1 MGVKAV
7 PSCTLDP
14 CLSIGVLETPSR
26 FFPREQCQEEA
37 GRSCGVSQQRS
48 VKGGHDSNV
57 DCSAGRCARDTNPP
71 PPSCPLPWLSLNIF
85 HRFLG
90 TSWDGGRSGWRGGG
104 MLAEG
109 GSLGL
114 ANFEPRL
121 LRREGS

>member
-48 VKGGHDSNV
+48 VKGWQDSNA
-57 DCSAGRCARDTNPP
+57 DCSAGRCARDTRPLP
-71 PPSCPLPWLSLNIF
+71 SSCPLPWLSLHTF

-90 TSWDGGRSGWRGGG
+90 PLRLAWDGGRSGWKGGG
-104 MLAEG
+104 GFLG
-109 GSLGL
+109 GGQL
-114 ANFEPRL
+114 
-121 LRREGS
+121 

>member
-7 PSCTLDP
+7 PSCSLDP

-48 VKGGHDSNV
+48 VKGWQDSNA
-57 DCSAGRCARDTNPP
+57 DCSAGRSPRDTKPL
-71 PPSCPLPWLSLNIF
+71 PPSCPLPWLSLHTF

-90 TSWDGGRSGWRGGG
+90 PHRLGRTEVGPAGRGGG
-104 MLAEG
+104 PWG
-109 GSLGL
+109 WG
-114 ANFEPRL
+114 ANLEPRL
-121 LRREGS
+121 LRRGRAEK